1 MYACVCVVFIIIAIV
16 LYPMNR
22 FSCII
27 IGVRYLCTIELLH
40 VRSGMTN

>member
-16 LYPMNR
+16 LYSMNR

-27 IGVRYLCTIELLH
+27 IGVRYLCMIELLH
-40 VRSGMTN
+40 V